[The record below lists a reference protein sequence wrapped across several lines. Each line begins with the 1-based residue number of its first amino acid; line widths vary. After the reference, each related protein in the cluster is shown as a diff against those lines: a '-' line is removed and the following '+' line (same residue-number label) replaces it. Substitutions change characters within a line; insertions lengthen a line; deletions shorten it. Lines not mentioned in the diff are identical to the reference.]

1 MESNEL
7 YQLIGQIVYSFGR
20 IDFLISNI
28 AAELG
33 LSKSYTDFFAKSN
46 FAKKIES
53 LKEKTNQASIASEL
67 KSQLSSCLDLLEQF
81 RIIRNNLTHSIILN
95 NEENSDEL
103 LLHNFTKNGNEVK
116 WTIVQYSSDD
126 LRKFNKEFIH
136 LHNQIYTI
144 LGLIKHHS

>member
-28 AAELG
+28 AAEFG

-53 LKEKTNQASIASEL
+53 LKEKTNKASIVSEL
-67 KSQLSSCLDLLEQF
+67 KSQLNSCLDLLEQF
-81 RIIRNNLTHSIILN
+81 RIIRNNLAHSIILN
-95 NEENSDEL
+95 NVENSDEL
-103 LLHNFTKNGNEVK
+103 LLHNFTKNGSEVK

-126 LRKFNKEFIH
+126 LRKFNKEFIK
-136 LHNQIYTI
+136 LHNEIHTI
-144 LGLIKHHS
+144 LSLIKNHS